1 MLSARDL
8 YVRGAETAV
17 ASWEAYA
24 RASHDAAVV
33 RSPGVAA
40 AVFPAEPARS
50 VYNNAV
56 LERDLGP
63 GARATALD
71 AMEGAYAS
79 AGVERFAA
87 WVHESDEALRADVVA
102 RGYVLDTSTRA
113 MGMVLDDVRR
123 PELELE
129 LAPSSWS
136 DYVRVAELPTGLLDA
151 VDPCAFHVRI
161 ALLAGESVASGIA
174 FDRDGDCGIYNVG
187 TLAHARRRG
196 IGTAL
201 TAVLAHDAAARGCET
216 ASLQATATAERV
228 YAAVGF
234 RDLGRILEYVPG

>member
-1 MLSARDL
+1 MHSARDL
-8 YVRGAETAV
+8 YTRGAETAV

-24 RASHDAAVV
+24 RASPGATVV

-50 VYNNAV
+50 VYNNAL

-63 GARATALD
+63 GARAAALD
-71 AMEGAYAS
+71 AMEAAYAS
-79 AGVERFAA
+79 AGVGHFAA
-87 WVHESDEALRADVVA
+87 WVHESDEALRDAVEA
-102 RGYVLDTSTRA
+102 RGYVLDTATRA
-113 MGMVLDDVRR
+113 MGMVLDGVRR
-123 PELELE
+123 PELEL
-129 LAPSSWS
+129 APSEWS
-136 DYVRVAELPTGLLDA
+136 EYLRVAELPAGLLDE

-161 ALLAGESVASGIA
+161 ARLAGESVSAGIA

-196 IGTAL
+196 LGTAL
-201 TAVLAHDAAARGCET
+201 TALLAHDAAARGCET
-216 ASLQATATAERV
+216 ASLQSTVMAERV
-228 YAAVGF
+228 YATVGF